1 MFTKTRQG
9 HEKIKKNFK
18 TQFDRNMCN
27 EGNGLLS
34 RGKIWQMFEHV
45 LGRTSLDYKLQNW
58 TDEKSVSLSPS
69 HVSP

>member
-1 MFTKTRQG
+1 
-9 HEKIKKNFK
+9 
-18 TQFDRNMCN
+18 MCN

-45 LGRTSLDYKLQNW
+45 LGRTSLDSKLQNW

-69 HVSP
+69 HVSPWVVLNEEKWERDGATDL